1 MTERTVFGKSPLPA
15 VWGLALAALAAL
27 LLAGQT
33 QAVSEAAQA
42 RGVPTLAP
50 MLEEISGA
58 VVEIAIER
66 EVPVQRQFS
75 FGGNEL
81 PEGLRRYFENF
92 PEFNFPDGAQ
102 SYRRGAGSGVIVDAD
117 EGFVVTNHH
126 VIERASSI
134 VVRLSDGRSAE
145 AELLGSDAYTDLAL
159 LRIELDELVQIAF
172 ANIDTVRVGD
182 FVVALGNPFGIGQT
196 ATSGIVSALGR
207 SGLNRNNYEDFIQTD
222 AAINVGNSGGAL
234 VDLEGNLVGI
244 NTAIISGSGGG
255 NNGIGFAVP
264 VDMVQAVIGHLERD
278 GEFKR
283 GLLGVSIVDV
293 TPEVTAALNLE
304 IDSGAVVMAV
314 SPDSGAEAAGV
325 EVSDVIVEL
334 NGEAVG
340 NSRELR
346 NMVGLLLQGDE
357 VELAL
362 YRDGRRIELE
372 AKIGASDGSAAIGDT
387 RSPQSAGF
395 RGAMLREVE
404 RGAESNISGSTG
416 VEVIAVQEGSRAWSA
431 GLRARDIIVAVN
443 RQTVE
448 TLAGFNQLIEE
459 ASDLV
464 GITVLREG
472 REMLLLM
479 R

>member
-1 MTERTVFGKSPLPA
+1 MIRRTTSIGSPAPIAWGLGLA
-15 VWGLALAALAAL
+15 VLLILALAVQSRAA
-27 LLAGQT
+27 GEE
-33 QAVSEAAQA
+33 SPA
-42 RGVPTLAP
+42 RDIPTLAP

-58 VVEIAIER
+58 VVEIVTAR

-75 FGGNEL
+75 FPGNEL

-92 PEFNFPDGAQ
+92 PEFSFPDGRQ
-102 SYRRGAGSGVIVDAD
+102 PVRRGAGSGVIVDAG

-126 VIERASSI
+126 VIDQATTI
-134 VVRLSDGRSAE
+134 TVRLSDGRSTE
-145 AELLGSDAYTDLAL
+145 AELLGSDASTDLAL
-159 LRIELDELVQIAF
+159 LRIDLDDLVEIAF
-172 ANIDTVRVGD
+172 ADIETVRVGD
-182 FVVALGNPFGIGQT
+182 YVVALGNPFGIGQT

-207 SGLNRNNYEDFIQTD
+207 SGLNNNNYEDFIQTD

-264 VDMVQAVIGHLERD
+264 VNMVRVVMEHLERD
-278 GEFKR
+278 GEVRR

-293 TPEVTAALNLE
+293 TPELAEALALE
-304 IDSGAVVMAV
+304 TDSGAVVMAI
-314 SPDSGAEAAGV
+314 SPESGAEAAGV

-334 NGEAVG
+334 DGETVG

-346 NMVGLLLQGDE
+346 NLVGLMLQGEE
-357 VELAL
+357 VEIAL
-362 YRDGRRIELE
+362 LRDGRRIELD
-372 AKIGASDGSAAIGDT
+372 AVIGAADGRAIPVDGRTPQDT
-387 RSPQSAGF
+387 GF
-395 RGAMLREVE
+395 RGALLRDADSNLS
-404 RGAESNISGSTG
+404 GAPG
-416 VEVIAVQEGSRAWSA
+416 VEVTAVQEGSSAWSS
-431 GLRARDIIVAVN
+431 GLRAGDIIIAVN
-443 RQTVE
+443 RQSVE
-448 TLAGFNQLIEE
+448 SLAGFNQAVEE
-459 ASDLV
+459 TGDLV

>member
-1 MTERTVFGKSPLPA
+1 MIKRTISSGMPVPLAWGFG
-15 VWGLALAALAAL
+15 LAAL
-27 LLAGQT
+27 LILALAGQS
-33 QAVSEAAQA
+33 QAVSQEAAA
-42 RGVPTLAP
+42 RGIPTLAP

-58 VVEIAIER
+58 VVEIVTER
-66 EVPVQRQFS
+66 EVPIQRRFS
-75 FGGNEL
+75 FPGNEL

-92 PEFNFPDGAQ
+92 PEYNIPEGPRPF
-102 SYRRGAGSGVIVDAD
+102 RRGAGSGVIVDAG

-126 VIERASSI
+126 VIENAMSI
-134 VVRLSDGRSAE
+134 SVRLSDGRSAE
-145 AELLGSDAYTDLAL
+145 AELLGSDARTDLAL
-159 LRIELDELVQIAF
+159 LRIALEDLVEIAF
-172 ANIDTVRVGD
+172 ADIETVRVGD
-182 FVVALGNPFGIGQT
+182 YVVALGNPFGIGQT

-207 SGLNRNNYEDFIQTD
+207 SGLNNNNYEDFIQTD

-264 VDMVQAVIGHLERD
+264 ADMVRTVMEHLERD
-278 GEFKR
+278 GEVRR
-283 GLLGVSIVDV
+283 GLLGVSIADV
-293 TPEVTAALNLE
+293 TAELAEALDLE
-304 IDSGAVVMAV
+304 TDNGAVVMAV

-334 NGEAVG
+334 DGEEID

-346 NMVGLLLQGDE
+346 NRVGLMLQGEE
-357 VELAL
+357 VEIAL
-362 YRDGRRIELE
+362 LRDGRRIELE
-372 AKIGASDGSAAIGDT
+372 AVIGAAGGSAATGDS

-395 RGAMLREVE
+395 RGAMLRD
-404 RGAESNISGSTG
+404 ADSNLSGVSG
-416 VEVIAVQEGSRAWSA
+416 VEVTAVQEGGGAWSA
-431 GLRARDIIVAVN
+431 GLRAGDIIVAVN
-443 RQTVE
+443 RQEVDS
-448 TLAGFNQLIEE
+448 LAEFNGLIED
-459 ASDLV
+459 AGNLV